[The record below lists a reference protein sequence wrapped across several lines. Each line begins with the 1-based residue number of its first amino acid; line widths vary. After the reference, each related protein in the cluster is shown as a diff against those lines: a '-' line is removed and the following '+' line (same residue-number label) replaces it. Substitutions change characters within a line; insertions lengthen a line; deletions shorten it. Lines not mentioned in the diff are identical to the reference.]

1 MILQALTQHYETLVN
16 QGKVSK
22 QGWCRAKVSYA
33 LNIARDGS
41 LSRITS
47 LKPEESIREK
57 TVWAQL
63 IEVPEMVTRSS
74 GISANFLCDNSKYL
88 LGIDANGT
96 DKRTQKCFE
105 SARKKHL
112 HVLDSVNHEAA
123 KAIINFFE
131 KWEPEKAKE
140 HPDIARKWD
149 DITAGANLIF
159 YVGEEYAQDIQEI
172 RRAWEQS
179 LEVEKDGAIEGICLV
194 TGKKTEIS
202 RIHNLIRG
210 VQGAQ
215 SSGAALVS
223 FNAPSFESYGKE
235 QSYNAPVGKYAAFA
249 YTTALNYLLSQR
261 NHVVTLG
268 DITIV
273 FWAAEGEEIYQ
284 KIFLNLLES
293 EEDSQ
298 EIIKRIFT
306 NLKTGQAV
314 DIEGGLLNLN
324 EQFYIL
330 GLAPNAARLSVRF
343 FYQDSFKN
351 ILSNL
356 QMHYKRME
364 IVRPAWD
371 NWEYLDVWHILME
384 TVNQKSKDKK
394 PHSNMA
400 ASVLEAILSNKRYP
414 ESLYSNTLIRIRAE
428 QGKIT
433 RGRAAIVKAHLIR
446 NYENH
451 WIKEE
456 TFVGLNE
463 ACDNAAYILG
473 REFAV
478 LEAIQEEANP
488 GINATIK
495 DRYFNSACATPASV
509 FPILL
514 KLKNSHIRKIEN
526 KIKVYFE
533 KMLTELQGKIAVV
546 EGQMTAYPR
555 RLSLEE
561 QGMFILGYYHQN
573 QKRFEKKEKKEE
585 K

>member
-1 MILQALTQHYETLVN
+1 MILQALTKHYETLLD
-16 QGKVSK
+16 QGKVFK
-22 QGWCRAKVSYA
+22 PGWCRAKVSYA
-33 LNIARDGS
+33 LDIDTNGS
-41 LSRITS
+41 LLGIIS
-47 LKPEESIREK
+47 LKQEEIRGKK
-57 TVWAQL
+57 TTWVSQF
-63 IEVPEMVTRSS
+63 IEVPEMVARSS
-74 GISANFLCDNSKYL
+74 GVSANFLCDNSKYM
-88 LGIDANGT
+88 LGIDSDGT
-96 DKRTQKCFE
+96 GKRIKECFE
-105 SARKKHL
+105 AAKEKHRKIL
-112 HVLDSVNHEAA
+112 ESVDNEAA

-131 KWEPEKAKE
+131 RWEPEKAKE
-140 HPDIARKWD
+140 HPELLEKWE
-149 DITAGANLIF
+149 DITAGGNLIF
-159 YVGEEYAQDIQEI
+159 YVGADYAQKNEEI
-172 RRAWEQS
+172 KHAWEKS
-179 LEVEKDGAIEGICLV
+179 RESEGAKNESVESICLV

-202 RIHNLIRG
+202 RIHNTIRG

-249 YTTALNYLLSQR
+249 YTTALNYLISR
-261 NHVVTLG
+261 RDYVITLG
-268 DITIV
+268 DTTVV
-273 FWAAEGEEIYQ
+273 FWAEEGEEIYQ
-284 KIFLNLLES
+284 KTFLDFIEPQEDNQEVLKGVFKNL
-293 EEDSQ
+293 Q
-298 EIIKRIFT
+298 M
-306 NLKTGQAV
+306 GQAI
-314 DIEGGLLNLN
+314 DIEGIKINP
-324 EQFYIL
+324 EQKFYIL

-343 FYQDSFKN
+343 FHQDSFGN

-356 QMHYKRME
+356 QKHYKRME

-371 NWEYLDVWHILME
+371 NWEYPGVWRMLME

-400 ASVLEAILSNKRYP
+400 ASVLEAILSNRRYP

-433 RGRAAIVKAHLIR
+433 RGRASIVKAHLIR
-446 NYENH
+446 NYENQ
-451 WIKEE
+451 WIKEG

-463 ACDNAAYILG
+463 ACNNTAYILG

-478 LEAIQEEANP
+478 LEAIQEDANP

-495 DRYFNSACATPASV
+495 DRYFNSACATPAAV

-526 KIKVYFE
+526 KEIYYE
-533 KMLTELQGKIAVV
+533 RMLTELQGKIEVK
-546 EGQMTAYPR
+546 EGQTAAYPR

-561 QGMFILGYYHQN
+561 QGMFILGYYHQV
-573 QKRFEKKEKKEE
+573 QKRFEKKEE

>member
-1 MILQALTQHYETLVN
+1 MLQALTKHYETLAN

-22 QGWCRAKVSYA
+22 PGWCRAKVSYA
-33 LNIARDGS
+33 LDIDTDGS
-41 LSRITS
+41 LLGAIT
-47 LKPEESIREK
+47 LKQEELRGKK
-57 TVWAQL
+57 TVLAPQS
-63 IEVPEMVTRSS
+63 IEVPAMVARSS
-74 GISANFLCDNSKYL
+74 GVSANFLCDNSKYI
-88 LGIDANGT
+88 LGIDSDGT
-96 DKRTQKCFE
+96 GKRIQECFE
-105 SARKKHL
+105 AAREKHRDIL
-112 HVLDSVNHEAA
+112 EAVDNETA

-131 KWEPEKAKE
+131 RWEPEKARE
-140 HPDIARKWD
+140 HSELVDKWD
-149 DITAGANLIF
+149 DITAGGNLIF
-159 YVGEEYAQDIQEI
+159 YVGVEYAQDNEEI
-172 RRAWEQS
+172 KQAWEKS
-179 LEVEKDGAIEGICLV
+179 RENEGGKSESVESICLV
-194 TGKKTEIS
+194 TGKKEEIS
-202 RIHNLIRG
+202 RIHNTIRG

-249 YTTALNYLLSQR
+249 YTTALNYLISQR
-261 NHVVTLG
+261 DYVITLG
-268 DITIV
+268 DTTVV
-273 FWAAEGEEIYQ
+273 FWAEEGEEIYQ
-284 KIFLNLLES
+284 KIFFDSIEPK
-293 EEDSQ
+293 EDNQ
-298 EIIKRIFT
+298 EVLKGVFT
-306 NLKTGQAV
+306 NLQMGQAI
-314 DIEGGLLNLN
+314 DIEGIKINSD
-324 EQFYIL
+324 QKFYIL

-343 FYQDSFKN
+343 FYQDSFGN

-356 QMHYKRME
+356 QKHYKRMQ

-371 NWEYLDVWHILME
+371 NCEYPGVWRMLME
-384 TVNQKSKDKK
+384 TVNQKSKEKR

-400 ASVLEAILSNKRYP
+400 ASVLEAILSNRRYP

-446 NYENH
+446 NYENQ
-451 WIKEE
+451 WIKEG

-463 ACDNAAYILG
+463 ACNSTAYILG

-478 LEAIQEEANP
+478 LEAIQEDANP

-495 DRYFNSACATPASV
+495 DRYFNSACATPAAV

-526 KIKVYFE
+526 KEIYYE
-533 KMLTELQGKIAVV
+533 KMLTELQGKIEIK
-546 EGQMTAYPR
+546 EGQTNAYPK

-561 QGMFILGYYHQN
+561 QGMFILGYYHQV
-573 QKRFEKKEKKEE
+573 QKRFEKKEE